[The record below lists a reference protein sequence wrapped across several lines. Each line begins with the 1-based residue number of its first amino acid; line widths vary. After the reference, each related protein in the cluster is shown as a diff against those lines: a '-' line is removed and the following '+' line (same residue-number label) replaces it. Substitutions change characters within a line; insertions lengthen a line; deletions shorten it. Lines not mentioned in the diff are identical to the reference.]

1 MVFGPLRLLVLP
13 EQLEGFLQ
21 IPGPHQRRV
30 PAHQGGKPVFLIAVE
45 VPRVLQQQP
54 AGSFEARSLL
64 GGELAPQIAADRIR
78 GLIEL
83 LDDVEPVEQDQRSRG
98 VFPYPAMR
106 PT

>member
-1 MVFGPLRLLVLP
+1 
-13 EQLEGFLQ
+13 
-21 IPGPHQRRV
+21 
-30 PAHQGGKPVFLIAVE
+30 
-45 VPRVLQQQP
+45 
-54 AGSFEARSLL
+54 
-64 GGELAPQIAADRIR
+64 LAPQIAADRIR